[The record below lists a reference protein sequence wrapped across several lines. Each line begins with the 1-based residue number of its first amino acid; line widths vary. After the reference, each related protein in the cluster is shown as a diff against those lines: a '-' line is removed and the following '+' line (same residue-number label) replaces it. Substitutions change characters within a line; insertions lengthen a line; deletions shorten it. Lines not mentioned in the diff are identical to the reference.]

1 MTHYGGKEVLGREA
15 RGIMIREAVEKLV
28 GGESLGMEE
37 ASVVMREVMDGEA
50 TPAQLSAFLVALRI
64 KGETAEEMAGM
75 AAVMREKAIRV
86 EAEGLLVDTAGTGG
100 DGKGTFNISTA
111 ASFVAAGAGVKIS
124 KHGNRA
130 ASGSCGSADVLEELG
145 VAIELGPAEVKRCIE
160 EVGMGF
166 MFAPA
171 YHPAMRHA
179 VPVRRELGIRTVFN
193 FLGPLTCPA
202 GAQNQLVGTPNA
214 QIAEKMAQVLLL
226 LGSRHS
232 MVVHG
237 EDGLDELTLGGDTLV
252 WEVRDGAIRH
262 YRVSP
267 SDAGLDTSPTAEVQG
282 GDRAANARILREVCQ
297 GGSGPAR
304 DVVLL
309 NAAAMLVVGDAADS
323 LAEGVEAARTAID
336 NGAAIRC
343 VDDLVSLSQR
353 LAKESAPSP

>member
-1 MTHYGGKEVLGREA
+1 VDGR
-15 RGIMIREAVEKLV
+15 
-28 GGESLGMEE
+28 SLGMEE
-37 ASVVMREVMDGEA
+37 ASGVMREVMDSEA
-50 TPAQLSAFLVALRI
+50 TPAQLSAFLVALRM

-75 AAVMREKAIRV
+75 AAVMREKAVRV
-86 EAEGLLVDTAGTGG
+86 EADGLLVDTAGTGG

-111 ASFVAAGAGVKIS
+111 SSFVAAGAGVKIA

-160 EVGMGF
+160 EVGIGF

-202 GAQNQLVGTPNA
+202 GAQNQLVGAPNP

-237 EDGLDELTLGGDTLV
+237 EDGLDELTLGADTLV
-252 WEVRDGAIRH
+252 WEVRDGDIRH

-267 SDAGLDTSPTAEVQG
+267 LDAGLGKAPTGQVQG

-297 GGSGPAR
+297 GRVGPVR

-309 NAAAMLVVGDAADS
+309 NTAAMLVVGDAVTS
-323 LAEGVEAARTAID
+323 LAEGVDVARDAIN
-336 NGAAIRC
+336 NGAALRC
-343 VDDLVSLSQR
+343 VDNLVTLSQS
-353 LAKESAPSP
+353 LAKGDATNS

>member
-1 MTHYGGKEVLGREA
+1 
-15 RGIMIREAVEKLV
+15 MIREAVERLV
-28 GGESLGMEE
+28 TGESLDMEE
-37 ASVVMREVMDGEA
+37 ASGVMREVMDGEA
-50 TPAQLSAFLVALRI
+50 TPAQLAAFLVALRM

-86 EAEGLLVDTAGTGG
+86 EADGLLVDTAGTGG

-130 ASGSCGSADVLEELG
+130 ASGYCGSADVLEELG
-145 VAIELGPAEVKRCIE
+145 VAIELGPEGVRRCIE
-160 EVGMGF
+160 EVGIGF

-179 VPVRRELGIRTVFN
+179 VPVRRELGLRTVFN

-202 GAQNQLVGTPNA
+202 GAQHQLVGTPNA
-214 QIAEKMAQVLLL
+214 QVAEKMAQVLLL

-237 EDGLDELTLGGDTLV
+237 EDGLDELTLGAETLV
-252 WEVRDGAIRH
+252 WEVWDGAIRH

-267 SDAGLDTSPTAEVQG
+267 SDAGLDSAPIQDFQG
-282 GDRAANARILREVCQ
+282 GDKVANARILREVC
-297 GGSGPAR
+297 GGRFGPAR

-309 NAAAMLVVGDAADS
+309 NAAAMLVVGDAVGDLS
-323 LAEGVEAARTAID
+323 EGVEAARQAID
-336 NGAAIRC
+336 NGAATRC

-353 LAKESAPSP
+353 LAKESAPSL